1 MERTTLI
8 TLSLP
13 LLLFCSGCFKSSDRD
28 QASVSASPSM
38 KTISSKALAST
49 SFEEGPLEKQW
60 WKIFESSELNGL
72 MQEAIQNS
80 PTLKVAEA
88 KIVAAQAAA
97 KSVRSKL
104 FPTLSADAK
113 NNWSYLSKYGFFR
126 DFFPLPPTDVI
137 PSKFNETDLSLNFS
151 YEIDF
156 WGKNRKKLA
165 AALGYAVSQQME
177 KEQAELVLCEAVAF
191 TYFEWQAH
199 TAEKILYEK
208 WLVTEQDLSRFFTS
222 RYEVG
227 MDNAVPPLMQEESLG
242 QIKQKI
248 IDCEKKREIDLFF
261 LNNLLGKGPDSQISL
276 TFMPE
281 SFSQKIQIPEH
292 LGLDL
297 LAQRPDLM
305 AQIWKVSSA
314 ADAIQVAKT
323 EFYPNVNLKALAGLS
338 SLTPHHLFEWVSRTG
353 SLTPAIHLPLFTGGD
368 LTANLNKQV
377 ALFNEAVHS
386 YSEMLL
392 KAAEGVAKEIT
403 TFLAIGEQL
412 EVEQSI
418 LKAQTKV
425 YQIAK
430 TRFDQGL
437 DDYKPSLTA
446 LEKLFTQ
453 ELNAIYLNHSQ
464 ILSTLRVIQSLGGGF
479 KAEKLPPLK
488 DLHGN

>member
-1 MERTTLI
+1 MDRKTLI

-13 LLLFCSGCFKSSDRD
+13 LLLCSGCFKSADRD
-28 QASVSASPSM
+28 KATVSASPSL
-38 KTISSKALAST
+38 KTISDRALASK
-49 SFEEGPLEKQW
+49 SFEEGVGEKQW
-60 WKIFESSELNGL
+60 WKIFESSELDSL

-80 PTLKVAEA
+80 PTLQVAEA

-104 FPTLSADAK
+104 FPQLSADAS

-165 AALGYAVSQQME
+165 SALGLAISQQME
-177 KEQAELVLCEAVAF
+177 KEQTELVLCEAVAF
-191 TYFEWQAH
+191 AYFEWQAH
-199 TAEKILYEK
+199 SAEKLTLEK
-208 WLVTEQDLSRFFTS
+208 WLITEQNLSHFFTS

-227 MDNAVPPLMQEESLG
+227 VDNVVPPLMQEQSLDE
-242 QIKQKI
+242 IKQKI

-261 LNNLLGKGPDSQISL
+261 LNNLLGKGPDNKVSL
-276 TFMPE
+276 TFTPE
-281 SFSQKIQIPEH
+281 RFLQKVRIPEH

-314 ADAIQVAKT
+314 ADAISVAKT
-323 EFYPNVNLKALAGLS
+323 EFYPNVNLAALAGLS
-338 SLTPHHLFEWVSRTG
+338 SLTPRHLFEWASRTG
-353 SLTPAIHLPLFTGGD
+353 SLMPAIHLPLFTGGD

-377 ALFNEAVHS
+377 ALFNEAVHT
-386 YSEMLL
+386 YNEMLL

-403 TFLAIGEQL
+403 TLLAISEQ
-412 EVEQSI
+412 QSI
-418 LKAQTKV
+418 Q
-425 YQIAK
+425 
-430 TRFDQGL
+430 
-437 DDYKPSLTA
+437 
-446 LEKLFTQ
+446 
-453 ELNAIYLNHSQ
+453 
-464 ILSTLRVIQSLGGGF
+464 
-479 KAEKLPPLK
+479 
-488 DLHGN
+488 